1 MSNKTFL
8 PKAPK
13 VMAMSVMN
21 DSFIIANLTWNQRK
35 SHCANH
41 IMNYIASQKFT
52 RTSQTYWGSVA
63 QEIEKL

>member
-1 MSNKTFL
+1 
-8 PKAPK
+8 
-13 VMAMSVMN
+13 MAMSVMN
-21 DSFIIANLTWNQRK
+21 DSFIISNLTWNQRK

-63 QEIEKL
+63 QEINQL